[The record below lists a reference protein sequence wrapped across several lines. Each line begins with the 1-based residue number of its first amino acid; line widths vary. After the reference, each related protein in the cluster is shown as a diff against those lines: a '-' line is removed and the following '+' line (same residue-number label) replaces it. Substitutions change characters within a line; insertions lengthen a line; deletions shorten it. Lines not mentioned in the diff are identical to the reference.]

1 MTPLINVKAF
11 KCLKCGHVWLS
22 KKFMEDGK
30 TKPIACAKC
39 KSAYWDREITTTKQ
53 QRKDKK

>member
-1 MTPLINVKAF
+1 VSPIVNIKAF

-22 KKFMEDGK
+22 KKYLEDGK

-39 KSAYWDREITTTKQ
+39 KSPYYDRPIIE
-53 QRKDKK
+53 KKEKKK